1 MIRFLVAP
9 GFSYTFKAVVV
20 PDRRIREHPVEVW
33 HYRRAFGQDELPSGT
48 WVFCDI
54 ERLAVWEL
62 RLAGE
67 VARLMREAGP
77 HFRVLNDP
85 ARAAARYE
93 LLLRLHQNG
102 FNGFRAWR
110 AEDGLPAARF
120 PVFLRLES
128 NHRHPVS
135 GLLETPEALTVALDG
150 LAAQGIS
157 RRGVLIVEYQ
167 AEELVPGVFRKYGA
181 YRFGDR
187 IVADH
192 LVHDVNWAA
201 KYGDRRA
208 YSPERHADE
217 LAYVRENPHA
227 EALMRAFDIGGIDYG
242 RADYGLVGGVP
253 QIWEINT
260 NPVVPASRLE
270 KAKPTRQEAMR
281 LARDNRL
288 DALDAL
294 DTAAPGEPLNNVSEL
309 LLAHRKRQAP
319 DLRDMIRE

>member
-9 GFSYTFKAVVV
+9 GFSYTFKSIVV
-20 PDRRIREHPVEVW
+20 PDRRLRPLPVEVW
-33 HYRRAFGQDELPSGT
+33 HYRRAFGQETLPPGT

-67 VARLMREAGP
+67 VARLMRKAGP
-77 HFRVLNDP
+77 AFRVMNDP

-93 LLLRLHQNG
+93 LLLRLHAAGLNR
-102 FNGFRAWR
+102 FRAWR
-110 AEDGLPAARF
+110 GEDGLPPARF

-128 NHRHPVS
+128 DHRHPIS
-135 GLLETPEALTVALDG
+135 DLLESPEALSAALDG
-150 LAAQGIS
+150 LAGRGIA

-167 AEELVPGVFRKYGA
+167 AEELTPGVFRKYGA
-181 YRFGDR
+181 YRIGER

-192 LVHDVNWAA
+192 MVHDLSWAA
-201 KYGDRRA
+201 KYGRQEA
-208 YSPERHADE
+208 WSAERYADE
-217 LAYVRENPHA
+217 LDYVRGNPHA
-227 EALMRAFDIGGIDYG
+227 DALMRAFEIAGIDYG
-242 RADYGLVGGVP
+242 RADYGIVGGTP

-260 NPVVPASRLE
+260 NPVLPAARLDKVRPE
-270 KAKPTRQEAMR
+270 RREAMR
-281 LARDNRL
+281 LARDGRL
-288 DALDAL
+288 EAFEALDA
-294 DTAAPGEPLNNVSEL
+294 TPEGEPLHNVSEF